1 MPFPLHLWRTCGR
14 MWNPK
19 ERVSTEHDMDQ
30 GSPPHPPFNPGEA
43 KGWHSV
49 TLVFLPRLHPA
60 FISRCQ
66 WCTSTATQSFPS
78 SCTRSYLFL
87 FCRYVNQSTMI
98 CFYAIHCIWY
108 RCHGQD
114 FGLSPCLPTLWQ
126 RKRLK
131 RTRRRVMDHIGP
143 HRPLFRHIMSPKLQ
157 YLHKPLQLSHWKQQ
171 VQSKHSMQLLCL

>member
-1 MPFPLHLWRTCGR
+1 MTTKRGPVDGMMPFPLHLWRTCGR

-19 ERVSTEHDMDQ
+19 ERVSNEHDMDQ
-30 GSPPHPPFNPGEA
+30 GSPPHPPFNPGEAKGWHSVTLVLPGEA

-98 CFYAIHCIWY
+98 CFYAIY
-108 RCHGQD
+108 TVYYTGAT
-114 FGLSPCLPTLWQ
+114 GKTLDS
-126 RKRLK
+126 
-131 RTRRRVMDHIGP
+131 VP
-143 HRPLFRHIMSPKLQ
+143 AS
-157 YLHKPLQLSHWKQQ
+157 QLCDREKG
-171 VQSKHSMQLLCL
+171 